1 MRLLIAV
8 LALLFAN
15 IAMGGAVMAAEVDT
29 GHLKIELV
37 AQEASVAPG
46 STTYVA
52 LRQDIDKDWHT
63 YWRNPGDSGEPT
75 KLTWTLPAGWK
86 AGDIVWATPKTLPFG
101 PLTNYGYS
109 GEVLLPV
116 AIEVPANARP
126 GPVTVEAVV
135 DVLVCEKICIPE
147 TGKVSVTLEVA
158 DGTPKPD
165 AKWGAAVAD
174 ALAAAPKPAGL
185 TATFQNGAALTLA
198 VAGGPLKGADMTGAW
213 FFPFQP
219 TVIDHAKPQTAV
231 RGSDGL
237 TLTLPPGYAFE
248 AGQPPAAIDGV
259 LVVGGKAYEI
269 SATAG
274 PPPAGVTGLGP
285 IAAAGTEAAPAGG
298 PAPSG
303 LLFAALAAFLG
314 GLILNLMPCV
324 FPVLSM
330 KAAALARHAHETR
343 AARRQGL
350 AYGAGVVATF
360 LVLAGVLIGL
370 QLAGQQVGW
379 GFQLQSPPVVGALSL
394 LMLAVALNMSGVFE
408 IGTSLQGA
416 GSGLA
421 ARSGL
426 LGAFFTGV
434 LAVVVASPCTAPFM
448 ASALGFTLGQPP
460 AVVLAVFLALSLGF
474 AAPFVALAF
483 APALLRRLP
492 KPGAWMDTLRKV
504 LAFPMYGAAAWLLWV
519 LSQQTDAPGLALAL
533 LGLLLGAFGLWLWGL
548 GPKLWRQGLALLL
561 LVGAVVLVLQPAPA
575 AVSRSSAAASAAAL
589 TSEPWSAER
598 VAALRGEG
606 KVVFVNFTAAWC
618 VSCQVNEKVA
628 LSTQEVADALKAADG
643 VYLKGDWTNRNPEI
657 AAALAEHGRA
667 GVPLYLVYGPGSEKP
682 QILPQLLTPGL
693 VADAL
698 RKAAKTGS

>member
-8 LALLFAN
+8 LALLLAAP
-15 IAMGGAVMAAEVDT
+15 AMAAPAFAAEVNT

-37 AQEASVAPG
+37 AQDATVAPG
-46 STTYVA
+46 ATAYVA
-52 LRQDIDKDWHT
+52 LRQDIDAGWHT
-63 YWRNPGDSGEPT
+63 YWRNPGDSGEPP

-86 AGDIVWATPKTLPFG
+86 AGEFVWATPKTLPFG

-109 GEVLLPV
+109 GEVILPV
-116 AIEVPANARP
+116 PIEVPANAKP
-126 GPVTVEAVV
+126 GPVTLEAAV

-147 TGKVSVTLEVA
+147 SGKVSVTLTVA
-158 DGTPKPD
+158 DGAPMPD

-185 TATFQNGAALTLA
+185 TAAFQNGKALTLT

-213 FFPFQP
+213 FFPFQG
-219 TVIDHAKPQTAV
+219 VWIDHAQAQTAE

-237 TLTLPPGYAFE
+237 TLTLTPGYAFE
-248 AGQPPAAIDGV
+248 AGKPPAVMDGV

-269 SATAG
+269 SATPGA
-274 PPPAGVTGLGP
+274 PPAGVSGLGP
-285 IAAAGTEAAPAGG
+285 VAVAKGEAAPAGV
-298 PAPSG
+298 APKTG
-303 LLFAALAAFLG
+303 LLIAALTAFLG

-330 KAAALARHAHETR
+330 KAASLAGHAHDARATR
-343 AARRQGL
+343 LQGL

-360 LVLAGVLIGL
+360 LILAGVLIAL

-379 GFQLQSPPVVGALSL
+379 GFQLQSPPVVGVLGL

-408 IGTSLQGA
+408 IGASVQGV

-421 ARSGL
+421 AKGGL
-426 LGAFFTGV
+426 GGAFFTGV

-460 AVVLAVFLALSLGF
+460 VIVLAVFLALSLGF

-483 APALLRRLP
+483 APALLRLLP
-492 KPGAWMDTLRKV
+492 RPGAWMDTLRKV

-533 LGLLLGAFGLWLWGL
+533 MGLLLGAFALWIWGL

-561 LVGAVVLVLQPAPA
+561 LVGAVALVLQPG
-575 AVSRSSAAASAAAL
+575 SAAQTPAGETASAADL
-589 TSEPWSAER
+589 PSEAWSPER
-598 VAALRGEG
+598 VAALRAEG
-606 KVVFVNFTAAWC
+606 RVVFVNFTAAWC
-618 VSCQVNEKVA
+618 VSCQVNDKVA
-628 LSTQEVADALKAADG
+628 LSTDEVAKALTAANG
-643 VYLKGDWTNRNPEI
+643 VYLKADWTNRNPQI

-667 GVPLYLVYGPGSEKP
+667 GVPLYLVYGPGSETP
-682 QILPQLLTPGL
+682 QILPQLLTPGM
-693 VADAL
+693 VAEAL
-698 RKAAKTGS
+698 AKAAKQP

>member
-1 MRLLIAV
+1 MRLLLAV
-8 LALLFAN
+8 LALLFATP
-15 IAMGGAVMAAEVDT
+15 ALAAEVDT

-52 LRQDIDKDWHT
+52 LRQDIDRDWHT

-86 AGDIVWATPKTLPFG
+86 AGDIVWATPRTLPFG

-109 GEVLLPV
+109 GQVVLPV
-116 AIEVPANARP
+116 PIEVPAGARP
-126 GPVTVEAVV
+126 GPVTLDAVV

-158 DGTPKPD
+158 DGVPKPD
-165 AKWGAAVAD
+165 ARWGATVAA

-198 VAGGPLKGADMTGAW
+198 VAGGPLKGADMAGAW
-213 FFPFQP
+213 FFPFAP

-248 AGQPPAAIDGV
+248 AGRPPSVIDGV
-259 LVVGGKAYEI
+259 LVVGSKAYEI

-285 IAAAGTEAAPAGG
+285 VGASAAPAGG
-298 PAPSG
+298 PASGG

-330 KAAALARHAHETR
+330 KAAALAGHAHDARATR
-343 AARRQGL
+343 LQGL

-360 LVLAGVLIGL
+360 LILAGVLIGL

-379 GFQLQSPPVVGALSL
+379 GFQLQSPPVVGALAL

-408 IGTSLQGA
+408 IGTRLQGA

-421 ARSGL
+421 ARGGL

-460 AVVLAVFLALSLGF
+460 AVVLVVFLALSLGF

-492 KPGAWMDTLRKV
+492 RPGAWMDSLRKV
-504 LAFPMYGAAAWLLWV
+504 LAFPMYGAAAWLVWV

-533 LGLLLGAFGLWLWGL
+533 IGLLLGAFALWLWGL
-548 GPKLWRQGLALLL
+548 GPKLWRQGLALLI
-561 LVGAVVLVLQPAPA
+561 LVGAVVLMLQPTSAS
-575 AVSRSSAAASAAAL
+575 VSRTSETASAADL
-589 TSEPWSAER
+589 PSEPWSAER
-598 VAALRGEG
+598 VAALRADG

-618 VSCQVNEKVA
+618 VSCQVNDKVA
-628 LSTQEVADALKAADG
+628 LSTDEVAKAMTATNAAYLKA
-643 VYLKGDWTNRNPEI
+643 DWTNRNPEI

-667 GVPLYLVYGPGSEKP
+667 GVPLYLVYGPGAEKP

-698 RKAAKTGS
+698 RKAANTGS

>member
-1 MRLLIAV
+1 MR
-8 LALLFAN
+8 ALLAALAGLFLLVSPAWS
-15 IAMGGAVMAAEVDT
+15 AEVDT

-37 AQEASVAPG
+37 AQDATVAPG
-46 STTYVA
+46 TTAYVA
-52 LRQDIDKDWHT
+52 LRQDIDEGWHT
-63 YWRNPGDSGEPT
+63 YWRNPGDSGEAP
-75 KLTWTLPAGWK
+75 KLTWTLPGGWS

-109 GEVLLPV
+109 DEVILPV
-116 AIEVPANARP
+116 PITVPASARP
-126 GPVTVEAVV
+126 GPVTLQAVV

-147 TGKVSVTLEVA
+147 KGTVSVTLQVA
-158 DGTPKPD
+158 DGAPKPD
-165 AKWGAAVAD
+165 PRWGAKVAD

-185 TATFQNGAALTLA
+185 TATFQNDKALNLT
-198 VAGGPLKGADMTGAW
+198 VAGAPLKGADLSGAW
-213 FFPFQP
+213 FFPFQG
-219 TVIDHAKPQTAV
+219 TWIDHAKSQEGE

-237 TLTLPPGYAFE
+237 TLSMIAGYAFD
-248 AGQPPAAIDGV
+248 AGQPPAVMDGV
-259 LVVGGKAYEI
+259 LVVGSKAYEI
-269 SATAG
+269 SAKAG
-274 PPPAGVTGLGP
+274 PPPPGVSGMGA
-285 IAAAGTEAAPAGG
+285 IAPAKSETAPAAPATRT
-298 PAPSG
+298 G

-330 KAAALARHAHETR
+330 KAASLAGHAHETR

-360 LVLAGVLIGL
+360 LILAGVLIGL

-379 GFQLQSPPVVGALSL
+379 GFQLQSPPVVGVLAL

-408 IGTSLQGA
+408 IGTSVQGV

-421 ARSGL
+421 AKGGT

-460 AVVLAVFLALSLGF
+460 LVVLAVFLALSLGF

-492 KPGAWMDTLRKV
+492 RPGPWMDVLRKV

-533 LGLLLGAFGLWLWGL
+533 MGLLIAAFALWLWGL
-548 GPKLWRQGLALLL
+548 GPKAWRQGLALLL
-561 LVGAVVLVLQPAPA
+561 LAGAIALLLQPA
-575 AVSRSSAAASAAAL
+575 SAAKAEAGAEASAADL
-589 TSEPWSAER
+589 PSEAWSAER
-598 VAALRGEG
+598 VAALRAEG

-618 VSCQVNEKVA
+618 VSCQVNDKVA
-628 LSTQEVADALKAADG
+628 LSTTEVADALKATGG
-643 VYLKGDWTNRNPEI
+643 VYLKADWTNRNAEI

-667 GVPLYLVYGPGSEKP
+667 GVPLYLVYGPGAEKP
-682 QILPQLLTPGL
+682 QILPQLLTPGM
-693 VADAL
+693 VAEAL
-698 RKAAKTGS
+698 KKAAKQGS

>member
-1 MRLLIAV
+1 MRLLLAV
-8 LALLFAN
+8 LALLFATP
-15 IAMGGAVMAAEVDT
+15 ALAAEVDT

-52 LRQDIDKDWHT
+52 LRQDIDRDWHT

-86 AGDIVWATPKTLPFG
+86 AGDIVWATPRTLPFG

-109 GEVLLPV
+109 GQVVLPV
-116 AIEVPANARP
+116 PIEVPASAKP
-126 GPVTVEAVV
+126 GPVTLDAVV

-147 TGKVSVTLEVA
+147 TGRVSITLEVA

-165 AKWGAAVAD
+165 AKWGATVAD

-185 TATFQNGAALTLA
+185 TATFQNDAALTLA
-198 VAGGPLKGADMTGAW
+198 VAGGPLKGADLAGVW
-213 FFPFQP
+213 FFPFAP

-248 AGQPPAAIDGV
+248 AGRPPAAIDGV
-259 LVVGGKAYEI
+259 LVVGSKAYEI

-285 IAAAGTEAAPAGG
+285 VGASGAAPAGG
-298 PAPSG
+298 PASGG

-330 KAAALARHAHETR
+330 KAAALAGHAHDARATR
-343 AARRQGL
+343 LQGL

-360 LVLAGVLIGL
+360 LILAGVLIGL

-379 GFQLQSPPVVGALSL
+379 GFQLQSPPVVGALAL

-421 ARSGL
+421 ARGGL

-483 APALLRRLP
+483 APALLRMLP
-492 KPGAWMDTLRKV
+492 RPGAWMDTLRKV
-504 LAFPMYGAAAWLLWV
+504 LAFPMYGAAAWLVWV

-533 LGLLLGAFGLWLWGL
+533 IGLLLGAFALWLWGL
-548 GPKLWRQGLALLL
+548 GPKLWRQGLALLI
-561 LVGAVVLVLQPAPA
+561 LVGAVVLMLQPASA
-575 AVSRSSAAASAAAL
+575 SVSRTSETASAADL
-589 TSEPWSAER
+589 PSEPWSAER

-606 KVVFVNFTAAWC
+606 RVVFVNFTAAWC
-618 VSCQVNEKVA
+618 VSCQVNDKVA
-628 LSTQEVADALKAADG
+628 LSTDEVAKAMTATNA
-643 VYLKGDWTNRNPEI
+643 VYLKADWTNRNPQI

-667 GVPLYLVYGPGSEKP
+667 GVPLYLVYRPGAEKP